1 MKAVPFLALAALG
14 CASVPAVPPAPP
26 PDGPALLRSA
36 IGVTRAALSLHYDFY
51 IHAPHADGVRG
62 EAVWTQG
69 DVVFMRIKEPDAV
82 VQLVVVGDR
91 AWMYHEPTG
100 TWPDPAK
107 LGRPDL
113 GLNFLNLSR
122 LLDRLERRADQAAW
136 AGRRDGADLVDVR
149 ADGIDVRV
157 KVEGDVISSAR
168 LRGTASEDPSFGFEV
183 GLTVRHVNEWYFLP
197 FTERDPELDYDVDV
211 FHSAEVLTALA
222 ARDGI
227 PKALAIRVA
236 VWRDELIAQ
245 LAKELTD
252 DRTRAYAEADF
263 IRLGDAAVPALE
275 KMRGVAARRLFERLR
290 KQ

>member
-14 CASVPAVPPAPP
+14 CASAPAVPAPPP
-26 PDGPALLRSA
+26 PDGPALLLSA
-36 IGVTRAALSLHYDFY
+36 IGVTRAALSLHYDFH
-51 IHAPHADGVRG
+51 IHAPYADGVRG

-69 DVVFMRIKEPDAV
+69 DVAFMRIKEPDAL

-100 TWPDPAK
+100 TWPDPAT

-113 GLNFLNLSR
+113 GRNFLNFSR
-122 LLDRLERRADQAAW
+122 LLDRLKRRADRAAW

-157 KVEGDVISSAR
+157 ELQGDVISSAR
-168 LRGTASEDPSFGFEV
+168 LRGTAREDPSFGFEIR
-183 GLTVRHVNEWYFLP
+183 LTMRHVNEWYFLP
-197 FTERDPELDYDVDV
+197 FTERDPELGCDVDV
-211 FHSAEVLTALA
+211 FHSADVLAALA
-222 ARDGI
+222 AREGI
-227 PKALAIRVA
+227 PEALAIRVA

-252 DRTRAYAEADF
+252 ERTRAIAEADF
-263 IRLGDAAVPALE
+263 VTLGDAAVPALE
-275 KMRGVAARRLFERLR
+275 KMRGVAARRLLERLR
-290 KQ
+290 KP